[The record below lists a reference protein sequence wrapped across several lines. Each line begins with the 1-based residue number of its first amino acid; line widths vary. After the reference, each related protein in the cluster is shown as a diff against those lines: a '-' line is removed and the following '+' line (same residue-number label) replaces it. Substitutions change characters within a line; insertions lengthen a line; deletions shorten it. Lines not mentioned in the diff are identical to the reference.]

1 MNTKIRPQ
9 DLSRISKTGPLI
21 IAANHPLGGAIG
33 LLLVDTIQ
41 RVRSGVKLLANSWLW
56 AISEPAADVI
66 HVDVFDPKSAM
77 NASALLRAMWWLRD
91 GGCLATFPAGEV
103 SAAAHL

>member
-1 MNTKIRPQ
+1 M
-9 DLSRISKTGPLI
+9 I
-21 IAANHPLGGAIG
+21 IAANHPLGEADW

-41 RVRSGVKLLANSWLW
+41 RVRSDVKLLANSWLG
-56 AISEPAADVI
+56 AIPELAADVI
-66 HVDVFDPKSAM
+66 PVDVFDPKSAM
-77 NASALLRAMWWLRD
+77 NASALRRAMRWLRD